1 MILNSIK
8 LKDFRCFEFL
18 DISFS
23 KGINNIHGANGVGK
37 STIVEAINLSL
48 TTKSFRSNMVDT
60 LIKKGSQRFETL
72 LSIEKFIEIK
82 GVKEKNN
89 TIKFIDKNTDKII
102 KPKDIITNFPSV
114 FVENLDFDFLD
125 SSPLSKRR
133 YLNKLLFYVEHNS
146 FLALE
151 KFNLALKQRN
161 MALKKGDYEASEP
174 WTMQIIEL
182 EPAISQANLD
192 IISIINKKLCSSR
205 LIKLFSSKNKW
216 IEDLNLEYFT
226 GFDSSD
232 SLKNVLR
239 KEKDL
244 DLILK
249 RTRSGPHKRSFKI
262 NIDDNE
268 SKDRLSRG
276 QQKLLSILLAL
287 FQCEMIQEKG
297 FTKPVLLIDDFSSE
311 LDKENLDLMLEYLL
325 ENSMQVITT
334 TIDPIKSN
342 KDINLFHV
350 EQNFKQ

>member
-8 LKDFRCFEFL
+8 LKDYRCFKFL

-23 KGINNIHGANGVGK
+23 KGINNIYGANGAGK
-37 STIVEAINLSL
+37 STIIEAINLSL
-48 TTKSFRSNMVDT
+48 TTKSFRSNSLDT
-60 LIKKGSQRFETL
+60 LIKKGFQRFETL
-72 LSIEKFIEIK
+72 LSIDKFVEIK
-82 GVKEKNN
+82 GIKEKN
-89 TIKFIDKNTDKII
+89 KNVQFTDKSTGKIFKPKNII
-102 KPKDIITNFPSV
+102 KNFPSV

-125 SSPLSKRR
+125 STPSNKRR
-133 YLNKLLFYVEHNS
+133 YLNKLLFYVEQNS

-161 MALKKGDYEASEP
+161 MALKKGDYEASKP
-174 WTMQIIEL
+174 WTMQIIEH
-182 EPAISQANLD
+182 EPVISKANLN
-192 IISIINKKLCSSR
+192 IISIINKKLGSSR

-216 IEDLNLEYFT
+216 IQELNLEYLV
-226 GFDSSD
+226 GFDPSEGFV
-232 SLKNVLR
+232 NVLR

-249 RTRSGPHKRSFKI
+249 RTRSGPHRRSFNI
-262 NIDDNE
+262 NIDNQE

-287 FQCEMIQEKG
+287 FQCEIIQEKG

-311 LDKENLDLMLEYLL
+311 LDKENLDLMLEYLT
-325 ENSMQVITT
+325 EKSMQVITT

-342 KDINLFHV
+342 KDIKLFHV

>member
-23 KGINNIHGANGVGK
+23 KGINNIHGGNGTGK
-37 STIVEAINLSL
+37 STIIEAINLSL
-48 TTKSFRSNMVDT
+48 TTKSFRSNILDT
-60 LIKKGSQRFETL
+60 LIKQGSQRFETL
-72 LSIEKFIEIK
+72 LSIDKFVEIK
-82 GVKEKNN
+82 GIKEKNN
-89 TIKFIDKNTDKII
+89 TVKFTDKSTGKIV
-102 KPKDIITNFPSV
+102 KPKNLIKNFPSV
-114 FVENLDFDFLD
+114 FVENLDFDLLD
-125 SSPLSKRR
+125 SSPLNKRR
-133 YLNKLLFYVEHNS
+133 YLNKLLFYVEQNS

-174 WTMQIIEL
+174 WTMQIIEH
-182 EPAISQANLD
+182 EPAISKANFN
-192 IISIINKKLCSSR
+192 IISIINKKLGSSR

-216 IEDLNLEYFT
+216 IQDLNLEYLM
-226 GFDSSD
+226 GFDATAG
-232 SLKNVLR
+232 LLNVLH

-249 RTRSGPHKRSFKI
+249 RTRSGPHRRSFNI
-262 NIDDNE
+262 NIDNNE

-311 LDKENLDLMLEYLL
+311 LDKENLDLMLEYLV

-334 TIDPIKSN
+334 TIEPLTSD

-350 EQNFKQ
+350 EQNFKE

>member
-8 LKDFRCFEFL
+8 LKDFRCFDFL

-37 STIVEAINLSL
+37 STILEAINLSL
-48 TTKSFRSNMVDT
+48 TTKSFRSNIVDT
-60 LIKKGSQRFETL
+60 LIKSGTHRFETL
-72 LSIEKFIEIK
+72 LSSD
-82 GVKEKNN
+82 
-89 TIKFIDKNTDKII
+89 KFIDKNTEKII
-102 KPKDIITNFPSV
+102 KSKDIITNFPSV
-114 FVENLDFDFLD
+114 FVENFDFDFLD
-125 SSPLSKRR
+125 SSPLNKRR
-133 YLNKLLFYVEHNS
+133 YLNKLLFYVEQNS
-146 FLALE
+146 FIALE

-174 WTMQIIEL
+174 WTMQIIEH
-182 EPAISQANLD
+182 EPAISQANLN
-192 IISIINKKLCSSR
+192 IISIINQKLASSR
-205 LIKLFSSKNKW
+205 LIKLFSLKNRW
-216 IEDLNLEYFT
+216 IQDLNLEYFI

-232 SLKNVLR
+232 GLINVLR

-249 RTRSGPHKRSFKI
+249 RTKSGPHKRSFNI
-262 NIDDNE
+262 NIDNNE

-297 FTKPVLLIDDFSSE
+297 FTMPVLLIDDFSSE
-311 LDKENLDLMLEYLL
+311 LDKENLDLMLEYLS

-334 TIDPIKSN
+334 TIDPIKSD